1 MNLKVIS
8 YYCDVDDSKYYEKSY
23 HRLKDETVIEMGLS
37 DVESKKDSLR
47 KMGFDESKI
56 EWQSVGLNNE

>member
-1 MNLKVIS
+1 MDYWDTNIGLLG
-8 YYCDVDDSKYYEKSY
+8 YEYCTWPGNTNEN
-23 HRLKDETVIEMGLS
+23 TVIEMGLS
-37 DVESKKDSLR
+37 DVESKKESLR